1 MIDPDNMRVRQCNE
15 PFPLQIV
22 WFTQLSCRKLLRVR
36 KPFRFRLQEL
46 LHTTDQFLHLVQP
59 DIFSRL
65 MRMVVAGA
73 EVDRGKIQM
82 RRQNGNVAE
91 ASERCLEAKA
101 VDMSLELPVAA
112 LIEYRVVAARA
123 IQLHDIIDVWFD
135 SGLCKGTCPVSAG
148 FLILTEQDVT
158 MDTLNQAQDHI
169 HACPVIA
176 ANSLRRHHD
185 RAVCGIA
192 DRFRLCAMDRVQM
205 RNQQDRHRPFRV
217 QKASLLPHGISVLN
231 QLCF

>member
-1 MIDPDNMRVRQCNE
+1 MHHAVTFLKIEINSAAYVHKISAAVGNILMIDPDNMRVRQCNE

-46 LHTTDQFLHLVQP
+46 LHTVDQLLHLVQP

-65 MRMVVAGA
+65 VRMVVAGA

-82 RRQNGNVAE
+82 RCQNGNVAE
-91 ASERCLEAKA
+91 ASERCLESKA

-123 IQLHDIIDVWFD
+123 IQLHDIIDVRFD
-135 SGLCKGTCPVSAG
+135 SGLCKGTCTVTAG

-158 MDTLNQAQDHI
+158 MTALDQTQDHI
-169 HACPVIA
+169 YARPVVA
-176 ANSLRRHHD
+176 ANSLR
-185 RAVCGIA
+185 
-192 DRFRLCAMDRVQM
+192 
-205 RNQQDRHRPFRV
+205 
-217 QKASLLPHGISVLN
+217 
-231 QLCF
+231 

>member
-1 MIDPDNMRVRQCNE
+1 MRVRQCNE

-22 WFTQLSCRKLLRVR
+22 WFTQLSCRKPLRVR
-36 KPFRFRLQEL
+36 KLFCFRLQEFRYAA
-46 LHTTDQFLHLVQP
+46 DQVFYLVQP

-65 MRMVVAGA
+65 VRVVIAGA

-123 IQLHDIIDVWFD
+123 IQLHDIIDVRFD

-148 FLILTEQDVT
+148 FLVLAEEDMT

-169 HACPVIA
+169 HACPVVA
-176 ANSLRRHHD
+176 ANSLR
-185 RAVCGIA
+185 
-192 DRFRLCAMDRVQM
+192 
-205 RNQQDRHRPFRV
+205 
-217 QKASLLPHGISVLN
+217 
-231 QLCF
+231 

>member
-1 MIDPDNMRVRQCNE
+1 MPVCRVGGILSRRALLLQQAHGFFHFYGLVFFRLPRLIRSGRAVHAKCFCVSDMYHAVTFIKIEINSAAYVHKISAAVGNILMIDPDNMRVRQCNE

-46 LHTTDQFLHLVQP
+46 LHTADQLLHLVQP

-65 MRMVVAGA
+65 VRVVIAGA

-123 IQLHDIIDVWFD
+123 IQLHDIIDVRFD
-135 SGLCKGTCPVSAG
+135 SGL
-148 FLILTEQDVT
+148 
-158 MDTLNQAQDHI
+158 
-169 HACPVIA
+169 
-176 ANSLRRHHD
+176 
-185 RAVCGIA
+185 
-192 DRFRLCAMDRVQM
+192 
-205 RNQQDRHRPFRV
+205 RNT
-217 QKASLLPHGISVLN
+217 KA
-231 QLCF
+231 